1 MQTKNGPAEVPMN
14 TVRNHLGSDL
24 HRSMCGRAG
33 CIAIYRSEDC
43 HLCDAMDSY
52 LRDLVRSEGLPENVI
67 RSVDQNSLSNEPSL
81 EVIHSVPAMRVCETI
96 ITGLLD
102 AETMKNTLR
111 DATSKRCF
119 LGRSHDSSTVQY

>member
-1 MQTKNGPAEVPMN
+1 MQTRNGPTEIPMN
-14 TVRNHLGSDL
+14 TVRNHTTNNI

-52 LRDLVRSEGLPENVI
+52 LKDLVKSEGLPESVI
-67 RSVDQNSLSNEPSL
+67 MSVDQKSISNEPNFD
-81 EVIHSVPAMRVCETI
+81 EIRSVPAMRVCETI
-96 ITGLLD
+96 VTGLLD

-111 DATSKRCF
+111 DATAKKCF
-119 LGRSHDSSTVQY
+119 LEDVT